1 MRDFAA
7 HAPDFRHLQMKSRG
21 DLERFPKSIL
31 DEEEPKSRAP
41 LLATH
46 WVNCVGD
53 QIGIV
58 VAESLP
64 LARQAAE
71 TVVVEY
77 EEEKPIF
84 TIEEAIEA
92 NELFKYGHG
101 IKNGNVDEAMEAAAH
116 TVEGELTMNGQEHWY
131 TEPHALTVIPGE
143 DEEMTVISCTQCVM
157 KTQHAVAKA
166 LGVPA
171 CKVTCKVKRIG
182 GAFGGK
188 EVLSG
193 EDDRLPSD
201 LSLGRVAHT
210 PMMLCSSAHGRR
222 CGSGGARPQPACA
235 HAAHPAAGH
244 EHLRAA
250 PPVPV
255 QVQGGLLRR
264 RDHHG
269 ARCEALQQ
277 WWL

>member
-31 DEEEPKSRAP
+31 DEEEPKARGP

-77 EEEKPIF
+77 EDLSEKATF

-92 NELFKYGHG
+92 NERGEEGHLFKYGGGISRHGINKSHG
-101 IKNGNVDEAMEAAAH
+101 IKSGNAEDLWAAASIGHH

-131 TEPHALTVIPGE
+131 TEPHALTLIPGE

-201 LSLGRVAHT
+201 LPRWAALLT
-210 PMMLCSSAHGRR
+210 PR
-222 CGSGGARPQPACA
+222 
-235 HAAHPAAGH
+235 
-244 EHLRAA
+244 
-250 PPVPV
+250 
-255 QVQGGLLRR
+255 
-264 RDHHG
+264 
-269 ARCEALQQ
+269 
-277 WWL
+277 